1 MRLKQLIQS
10 SLACIVAVGLLA
22 VPAIAM
28 AGDIHTSDMLDTDT
42 ASITKLKED
51 GLVSGTAPF
60 DKDDEPGDDSTPDN
74 TIIRSFDTATWTFD
88 YTVTPDDTMAYY
100 RQARVG
106 FTFTL
111 PTTASI
117 AGFDLDSM
125 LWVDRTP
132 GYEPKTSSVNG
143 VQTLTCYRLLTPTG
157 NNPTS
162 VPGTSAVTLAVKVKA
177 AKNGAVIRP
186 SVNAWSAWDATNPT
200 STGSHTAAS
209 LTLKALTVSAKTSL
223 DVRINE
229 GIPTTSEPMSWDFS
243 KAPDAP
249 NASLGKQTGT
259 ITAFSYAVD
268 LRWPDRSKGLR
279 GLQLPEGDLSF
290 DVTAKAEYAD
300 TDAPTSLHTDS
311 EQWQPY
317 AWDTAGTDTSNT
329 KSDHAGRD
337 TRNQYSFRGDNWSY
351 ARRSSEG
358 SNANNA
364 TYDNGITTITQS
376 ARTKDGSVMHITV
389 HDWHADPDKF
399 PLRASATFSTGCYF
413 GNTSCTSIQIGE
425 ITVGTLFVFSPT
437 TVNGQ
442 TVTAAYGNKPQMQT
456 VTVKASNVTAG
467 GKNMDDVTTANNTNN
482 VTQPLFLPGSYNQRI
497 IYGCPYWSSALS
509 SGSNCGQWFDSEEK
523 HGSDALPV
531 GHKVALTN
539 GLRYETSISGLPVL
553 EASIV
558 TWNPNYIDMSNA
570 TLQHSVDYSQVA
582 QHDGM
587 NPTVRYGVKPDGSNW
602 ASDTEQAKATPDNL
616 NWYGSYVDAAK
627 HGKVVAA
634 LMTNNEIGVIQSAGS
649 NRNTTLITGGLVG
662 IIRKDVTPNTVT
674 QLTGYT
680 VVYSRQT
687 LHDKAG
693 APDPQAS
700 DDEWRAWTA
709 GKDAYMLLNTI
720 TPTWEMGSGNY
731 VKASYDADGAL
742 HDPTAGFHY
751 GDSLL
756 ITGETNTISKTVS
769 QTDETGKP
777 KTIYDLDKEQ
787 RTVDW
792 KIITKN
798 TGSGGNTTVTVKDT
812 LPDGLT
818 YQAGSTCVDGTYTA
832 SSQSTGG
839 TTSGCTLTSEPTAS
853 KDKDG
858 HTILTWQVPV
868 KSDGIAHTIMY
879 KTLIGDATNP
889 DTDAKNGKQY
899 LNTAT
904 VYSTYSQA
912 IPGAS
917 SNTQLTAQY
926 GVRVSRTHSSN
937 LATRADPL
945 LMEFGENVGFRDMI
959 GNYSNTAKTDVLA
972 VDILPYEGYHGT
984 LTLTGL
990 TVKPQGSAVL
1000 STVTVYA
1007 TDDTKVRTVDP
1018 MKITNNQVKSS
1029 WRNLTM
1035 DTTTGKVTIPSGFT
1049 PTAFALITSTLPA
1062 NSRYDLTLSLTPKNG
1077 QAGDTFTN
1085 LWTDGDNKVTAV
1097 SQVVSR
1103 SVSGFVWI
1111 DRDRDGSRGT
1121 GTSDVP
1127 YSDAHVT
1134 LVDKNGDTV
1143 QSTTGQPLT
1152 TITDKDG
1159 VYKLENV
1166 PAGTG
1171 YRLRV
1176 TPPDWAHWTG
1186 SNLTKKAA
1194 QGVSNELSSKADPVT
1209 TAGVLQA
1216 GEITLKPFP
1225 AVSTMSSSRYEDTWE
1240 NVGLL
1245 SIRQSS
1251 MPMTGDNTG
1260 LVAVLLISVLS
1271 AVTMGMAIVGYGR
1284 GRHLATHSQR

>member
-74 TIIRSFDTATWTFD
+74 TIIRSFDTATYGIS
-88 YTVTPDDTMAYY
+88 YTVTPDDTMSYY
-100 RQARVG
+100 RKARIG

-111 PTTASI
+111 PVDKSI

-125 LWVDRTP
+125 LWTDKTP
-132 GYEPKTSSVNG
+132 GFEPKTNVQDG
-143 VQTLTCYRLLTPTG
+143 VQTLTCYRLLTPTDSS
-157 NNPTS
+157 PTT
-162 VPGTSAVTLAVKVKA
+162 VPGTSAVTFAVKVKA
-177 AKNGAVIRP
+177 AKNGTVIRP
-186 SVNAWSAWDATNPT
+186 SVSAWPAWDKTNPT
-200 STGSHTAAS
+200 NTGAHSAAS
-209 LTLKALTVSAKTSL
+209 MTFTQLTVSAKTSL
-223 DVRINE
+223 DVRVA
-229 GIPTTSEPMSWDFS
+229 GGQPTTSEPMTWDFS
-243 KAPDAP
+243 KAPNAP
-249 NASLGKQTGT
+249 NAALGKQQGT
-259 ITAFSYAVD
+259 ITAFSYAID
-268 LRWPDRSKGLR
+268 LRWPDKSKGLR

-290 DVTAKAEYAD
+290 DVTVKASYAD
-300 TDAPTSLHTDS
+300 TDTHTKPHADS
-311 EQWQPY
+311 VAWQPY
-317 AWDTAGTDTSNT
+317 AWDTAGTDIATT
-329 KSDHAGRD
+329 QSDHVGRD
-337 TRNQYSFRGDNWSY
+337 TRSQYRFRSDNYQY
-351 ARRSSEG
+351 ARRNTEG
-358 SNANNA
+358 NWANNA
-364 TYDNGITTITQS
+364 TYDNGTTTITQG
-376 ARTKDGSVMHITV
+376 ARSKDGSVMHVTV
-389 HDWHADPDKF
+389 HNWKADPDKF
-399 PLRASATFSTGCYF
+399 PLRASATTSKQCYF
-413 GNTSCTSIQIGE
+413 GDTSCTNVLIGE
-425 ITVGTLFVFSPT
+425 ITVGTIFAFSPT

-442 TVTAAYGNKPQMQT
+442 TVQAIYGNKPQMQT
-456 VTVKASNVTAG
+456 VTGKVSNLTVASKSETDNI
-467 GKNMDDVTTANNTNN
+467 TTDNTVNT
-482 VTQPLFLPGSYNQRI
+482 VQPLLTSSRYQQRI
-497 IYGCPYWSSALS
+497 LYGCPTASSAYS
-509 SGSNCGQWFDSEEK
+509 FGSNCGVWYGKEEYT
-523 HGSDALPV
+523 GSDALPV
-531 GHKVALTN
+531 GHKVTLTTGFN
-539 GLRYETSISGLPVL
+539 YTSSISGLPVL
-553 EASIV
+553 QLGMV
-558 TWNPNYIDMSNA
+558 TWNPNHIDMSNA
-570 TLQHSVDYSQVA
+570 TLQHSINRSQISW
-582 QHDGM
+582 HDGA
-587 NPTVRYGVKPDGSNW
+587 NPTVRYGVKPDGTNW
-602 ASDTEQAKATPDNL
+602 TSDTEQAKATVDAL
-616 NWYGSYVDAAK
+616 HWYDSYMEAAK

-634 LMTNNEIGVIQSAGS
+634 LMGSNEIGSLQTAGN
-649 NRNTTLITGGLVG
+649 NRNASTIIGGLVG
-662 IIRKDVTPNTVT
+662 VIRKDVTPNTVT

-687 LHDKAG
+687 LHDKAD

-700 DDEWRAWTA
+700 DDKWRAWA
-709 GKDAYMLLNTI
+709 NDKDAYTLLSSI
-720 TPTWEMGSGNY
+720 THTWEIGSGNY
-731 VKASYDADGAL
+731 VKASYDANGAL
-742 HDPTAGFHY
+742 HDPTSGDLY

-769 QTDETGKP
+769 QTDETGTT
-777 KTIYDLDKEQ
+777 KTVYDLDKEQ
-787 RTVDW
+787 RAVDW
-792 KIITKN
+792 KLTTKT

-812 LPDGLT
+812 LPDGLA
-818 YQAGSTCVDGTYTA
+818 YQAGSTCVDGKYTPSNQ
-832 SSQSTGG
+832 SSGG
-839 TTSGCTLTSEPTAS
+839 TTSSCMTTGDPNAS

-858 HTILTWQVPV
+858 HTVLTWSIPV
-868 KSDGIAHTIMY
+868 KSDGTGHTVMY
-879 KTLIGDATNP
+879 KTSIGDATDP
-889 DTDAKNGKQY
+889 DKDAKNGQQY

-904 VYSTYSQA
+904 VSSTYSQA

-917 SNTQLTAQY
+917 TNTQLIAQY

-945 LMEFGENVGFRDMI
+945 LMELGANVGFRDMI
-959 GNYSNTAKTDVLA
+959 GNYSNTAKTDVLT

-984 LTLTGL
+984 LTLSKLAIIPQNGASL
-990 TVKPQGSAVL
+990 ATVS
-1000 STVTVYA
+1000 VYA
-1007 TDDTKVRTVDP
+1007 IDNINVRKVDP
-1018 MKITNNQVKSS
+1018 LTITSQQVKS
-1029 WRNLTM
+1029 WRPLTM

-1049 PTAFALITSTLPA
+1049 PIAFALITSTLPA

-1097 SQVVSR
+1097 SQTVSR

-1134 LVDKNGDTV
+1134 LIDKNGNTIN
-1143 QSTTGQPLT
+1143 STTGQPLT
-1152 TITDKDG
+1152 AITGKDG
-1159 VYKLENV
+1159 AYKLENV

-1225 AVSTMSSSRYEDTWE
+1225 AVSTMSSARYEDTWE

-1260 LVAVLLISVLS
+1260 LVAVLLISALS
-1271 AVTMGMAIVGYGR
+1271 AMTIGMAIVFHGR
-1284 GRHLATHSQR
+1284 GRHRAVHSHR